1 MGYVSSLKDKLLFQR
16 LNTDVSCQLEIP
28 DRTFSEILSLG
39 RSKKNMAGLK
49 QKIYSSQ
56 KKKNIWHV
64 DLKSISPSGMFTTNL
79 RFKSDLRS
87 DRTIRMFGTTE
98 SRITR
103 VDSGCFFLCQK
114 KSLEVPDQRK
124 NGYKMIH

>member
-56 KKKNIWHV
+56 KKKH
-64 DLKSISPSGMFTTNL
+64 LAC
-79 RFKSDLRS
+79 R
-87 DRTIRMFGTTE
+87 
-98 SRITR
+98 
-103 VDSGCFFLCQK
+103 
-114 KSLEVPDQRK
+114 LEVNFTVRDVH
-124 NGYKMIH
+124 NESEV